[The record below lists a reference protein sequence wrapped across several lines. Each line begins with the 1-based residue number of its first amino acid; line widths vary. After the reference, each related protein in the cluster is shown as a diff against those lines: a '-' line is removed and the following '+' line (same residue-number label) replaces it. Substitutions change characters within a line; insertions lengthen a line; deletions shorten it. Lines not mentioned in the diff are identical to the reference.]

1 MPSEYILQQNDDDA
15 GNGLMLI
22 INGRQRKIPA
32 FASEAGLID
41 ILQLLGVRTEL
52 VAIARNEL
60 IVPKAQWA
68 AERIVSGDR
77 LEIVHFVGGG

>member
-1 MPSEYILQQNDDDA
+1 MPSGHMLQQNQDHTGD
-15 GNGLMLI
+15 GIMLI
-22 INGRQRKIPA
+22 INGSQHKIPA
-32 FASEAGLID
+32 FASGAGLID
-41 ILQLLGVRTEL
+41 ILQSLGVRTDL
-52 VAIARNEL
+52 VAIARNEV

>member
-1 MPSEYILQQNDDDA
+1 MHSECRFHQNRDGA
-15 GNGLMLI
+15 GSGLMLI
-22 INGRQRKIPA
+22 INGSERKIPTV
-32 FASEAGLID
+32 ASGAGLID
-41 ILQLLGVRTEL
+41 ILHLLEVRTDL